1 MIYILYVSYWT
12 MPREVNKATVRDWL
26 RSGPTGLNPSSELGV
41 TCSTWH
47 EAHEAHEIKCFR
59 KATPSSQKDIGT
71 WLVWSCQ
78 KPQKP
83 HWHPLKRDS
92 GLSSWQSPRHEHRI
106 RGVHNTAQP
115 EVYAANERRIGWI
128 TTSSNLWDSLK
139 YAVMHPCVTDGAL
152 MCFMQ
157 VHVYVTY
164 ILYYVFV
171 PFCYCYIQVCLYV
184 YYMSFIYKIYAMLCL
199 FSLYYMSIIYNR
211 MFMQV
216 HVYINMFYHS
226 NCIIIYVWCYVFLLL
241 LDTEYALIQLRGA
254 RWSWVSW
261 NHWTMTRLSWAKAYK
276 ERFQGNVPTKNCKG
290 EEKLQH
296 LALGPLPSY
305 VKLFM
310 FFQHF
315 QPILSPLILRS
326 FDIFQLH
333 SLVFC
338 VSFFASAFDEDLSL
352 YTLTASP
359 PGVVQ
364 SAPRNATELGFVE
377 FDQIKVRN

>member
-1 MIYILYVSYWT
+1 MCDRWRFNVFYASSCLCNLYIILCICAFLLLLYTSMFICLLYV
-12 MPREVNKATVRDWL
+12 
-26 RSGPTGLNPSSELGV
+26 
-41 TCSTWH
+41 
-47 EAHEAHEIKCFR
+47 F
-59 KATPSSQKDIGT
+59 
-71 WLVWSCQ
+71 
-78 KPQKP
+78 
-83 HWHPLKRDS
+83 
-92 GLSSWQSPRHEHRI
+92 
-106 RGVHNTAQP
+106 
-115 EVYAANERRIGWI
+115 
-128 TTSSNLWDSLK
+128 
-139 YAVMHPCVTDGAL
+139 
-152 MCFMQ
+152 
-157 VHVYVTY
+157 
-164 ILYYVFV
+164 
-171 PFCYCYIQVCLYV
+171 YIQNICNV
-184 YYMSFIYKIYAMLCL
+184 ICL